1 MLASLLQTNYRIIV
15 RPHPEYIKR
24 YPAKMERLIKAY
36 EEKTGPNFIIE
47 TDFSSNTTIFTADLL
62 ITDWSGIAYEFSFTT
77 KKPSL
82 FVDTPMKVLNSDYI
96 KYSNQPT
103 DITFRNQVGISIKP
117 DETDQISNY
126 VDKLLSEKN
135 AYASKIEQICNQY
148 IFNLGESGRI
158 GGEYIIKQLIKRKK
172 EAE

>member
-1 MLASLLQTNYRIIV
+1 
-15 RPHPEYIKR
+15 
-24 YPAKMERLIKAY
+24 
-36 EEKTGPNFIIE
+36 
-47 TDFSSNTTIFTADLL
+47 
-62 ITDWSGIAYEFSFTT
+62 
-77 KKPSL
+77 
-82 FVDTPMKVLNSDYI
+82 MKVLNSDYI

-158 GGEYIIKQLIKRKK
+158 GGEYIIKQLIKERKQNESSNYWFGNIGTHFAVEFATK
-172 EAE
+172 TYDESNKFKAE